1 MEHRLA
7 VGPTAVG
14 TTAAAAAAAAAASAS
29 LLREKKDFV
38 AFCHQRVKRVQDD
51 AMRREEQCTIVHE
64 PNDRWT
70 SKVWLAGWLDPS
82 TSDQVWDT
90 C

>member
-1 MEHRLA
+1 MTWRSTDALYDTALPIGTIDLA
-7 VGPTAVG
+7 VSCVGNMRPAPTWEEFFG
-14 TTAAAAAAAAAASAS
+14 
-29 LLREKKDFV
+29 LHWD
-38 AFCHQRVKRVQDD
+38 DD
-51 AMRREEQCTIVHE
+51 AMRREEQCTIVYE